1 MKMPDPARRE
11 RQRAL
16 IEKVIETPFSA
27 ITSRY
32 SIRPLARW
40 RCSSVRPGGWHP
52 IHSASPTSRL
62 RLTSNASTGLDLQEC
77 GRTSLGDKSLE
88 QLDDYVK
95 SETVRWAKVIK
106 NANLAGT
113 Q

>member
-1 MKMPDPARRE
+1 MNPTIFKH
-11 RQRAL
+11 L
-16 IEKVIETPFSA
+16 
-27 ITSRY
+27 SRC
-32 SIRPLARW
+32 PLAGDEHT
-40 RCSSVRPGGWHP
+40 PGKARHDW
-52 IHSASPTSRL
+52 
-62 RLTSNASTGLDLQEC
+62 
-77 GRTSLGDKSLE
+77 LGDKSLD